1 MNTNSYTE
9 SIGSF
14 DPGLAYST
22 YRLRKFAFFI
32 AGITAFFA
40 SLSFMVAVYAGSSL
54 FSEWTGQQLFYGLIG
69 AGIVATV
76 TMFQLTL
83 YSSSEFNNR
92 SWAMFAM
99 TAVAVSFAIITET
112 GGGMQ
117 REDARMEVRSSQ
129 SMSMKSLQKTINQTG
144 QNLSNNPYQ
153 NVLEEAYK
161 AQSNAEYE
169 LSRCDRHS
177 SIGQWRVDRCID
189 YETKLIESNKRL
201 IVRLLNQ
208 SQEAKHASVDTMN
221 ALLKSARELERDE
234 SFHIALIRAMK
245 SAFAITADMASL
257 ILFLTTVCIFEI
269 ALHYLGRRYA
279 ESRDLLLFHGYDLI
293 RVFRVMPKQL
303 AQTSQQQIENEKETF
318 KELSVNNSETRT
330 NSIPTPTIN
339 SDASTV
345 LHAEENLYEII
356 KDLIISQQLD
366 PNVRA
371 LKAAMKKGGY
381 FSDDI
386 IRQERAEEILDTLH
400 CDTHDG
406 LRVLLPNPEYTKT
419 GIKRPKYILNK
430 ALFETNSL
438 EG

>member
-1 MNTNSYTE
+1 MKTNSYNE
-9 SIGSF
+9 PLDGF
-14 DPGLAYST
+14 DPGLAYNT

-32 AGITAFFA
+32 AGVTAFFA

-54 FSEWTGQQLFYGLIG
+54 FSEWTGQQLFYGLVG

-92 SWAMFAM
+92 SWTIFVM

-117 REDARMEVRSSQ
+117 REDARMEARSSQ
-129 SMSMKSLQKTINQTG
+129 SISMKSLQKTIDQTSE
-144 QNLSNNPYQ
+144 NLSNNPYQ
-153 NVLEEAYK
+153 SVLEEAYK

-169 LSRCDRHS
+169 LSRCGRHA
-177 SIGQWRVDRCID
+177 SIGQWRIDRCVD
-189 YETKLIESNKRL
+189 YETRLIESNKRL

-208 SQEAKHASVDTMN
+208 SEDAKHSSIETMSTLLDT
-221 ALLKSARELERDE
+221 ARDLERDE
-234 SFHIALIRAMK
+234 SFHIALIRAIK
-245 SAFAITADMASL
+245 SALDISGDIASF
-257 ILFLTTVCIFEI
+257 ILFLTTICIFEI

-279 ESRDLLLFHGYDLI
+279 EARDLLLFHGYDLV

-303 AQTSQQQIENEKETF
+303 AQTSQQQIRNKKETI
-318 KELSVNNSETRT
+318 KELSVNNSGTQP
-330 NSIPTPTIN
+330 NPIPTLTT
-339 SDASTV
+339 SDDASTV
-345 LHAEENLYEII
+345 HHTEENLYDII
-356 KDLIISQQLD
+356 KDLIISQQLA

-386 IRQERAEEILDTLH
+386 IRQRRAEEILDTLH
-400 CDTHDG
+400 CDTYDG
-406 LRVLLPNPEYTKT
+406 LRVLLPNPEYSKS
-419 GIKRPKYILNK
+419 GIKKPKYILNEG
-430 ALFETNSL
+430 LFE
-438 EG
+438 